1 MELEITTTALKKA
14 VKVVVVVAL
23 LVALYFAGKWAWP
36 QISGLLPS
44 DRAVTPT
51 PAPDLA
57 MQAAVQG
64 AEAYYTLDAQKGEKA
79 WVEKMCTIVSADDC
93 LLYRQMFGPEIGAL
107 FALHPNLKNTA
118 TVTKAELVD
127 EQTNNKGNV
136 GRVYRVWVR
145 LSNPWPEAAEYGNP
159 TVVYAHVVRGD
170 DGQWQFV
177 RILFDQEAKYYEA
190 TPAPTAQP

>member
-1 MELEITTTALKKA
+1 MEIEITTTLLKKA
-14 VKVVVVVAL
+14 AQVAIL
-23 LVALYFAGKWAWP
+23 LALVAGMVFAVKR
-36 QISGLLPS
+36 GLP
-44 DRAVTPT
+44 RFGIGGAVATPT
-51 PAPDLA
+51 PDPAV
-57 MQAAVQG
+57 QAAVQG
-64 AEAYYTLDAQKGEKA
+64 VEAYYTLDAQKGEKA
-79 WVEKMCTIVSADDC
+79 WVEKMCAIVSADDC

-159 TVVYAHVVRGD
+159 TAVYAHVVRGD
-170 DGQWQFV
+170 DGQWRFV
-177 RILFDQEAKYYEA
+177 RILFDQEAKRYEA
-190 TPAPTAQP
+190 TPTTQP